1 MCGAVGRRRARESL
15 RGLRNHRHLNAVF
28 VSPDSRAN
36 SAYTFV
42 INCGTLQLSIYESDV
57 VHNSQ
62 QQNVTA
68 DPRFL
73 FRNVLETL
81 NPLSVPVSSLTYQTR
96 SGGEIKHCRRRNGP
110 KGCVLS
116 LRTHQVRQLGGA
128 GVHWA
133 WHCLSVICIAMCQL
147 RSQAL
152 PYSYATCRATS
163 SRELP
168 LWRSD
173 NEFANS
179 EPRLPQRLTI
189 FSIKITTRLLPTR
202 SSTSTTETVTKSTS
216 F

>member
-1 MCGAVGRRRARESL
+1 MAAISCKLTSAASTNMPEQVVGVTKRIKVEPVEEMCGAVGRRRARESL

-73 FRNVLETL
+73 FRNALETL

-96 SGGEIKHCRRRNGP
+96 SRCGIKHCQRHNGP

-116 LRTHQVRQLGGA
+116 LRTHQVRQLGEA
-128 GVHWA
+128 GV
-133 WHCLSVICIAMCQL
+133 
-147 RSQAL
+147 R
-152 PYSYATCRATS
+152 
-163 SRELP
+163 
-168 LWRSD
+168 
-173 NEFANS
+173 
-179 EPRLPQRLTI
+179 
-189 FSIKITTRLLPTR
+189 
-202 SSTSTTETVTKSTS
+202 
-216 F
+216 